1 MIRTSNKQSNQY
13 NMFVTSNKYDN
24 DAMFFEYDINNN
36 NNNSISTIRNL
47 YECIT

>member
-1 MIRTSNKQSNQY
+1 MILTSNKQSNQH
-13 NMFVTSNKYDN
+13 NIFVTSNKYDN

-36 NNNSISTIRNL
+36 SISTIRNL

>member
-1 MIRTSNKQSNQY
+1 MIRTSNKQNNQ
-13 NMFVTSNKYDN
+13 NIIFVTSNKYDN
-24 DAMFFEYDINNN
+24 DAMFLEYDIN

>member
-1 MIRTSNKQSNQY
+1 MIRTSNKQSNQH
-13 NMFVTSNKYDN
+13 NIFVISNKYDN

-36 NNNSISTIRNL
+36 SISTIRNL

>member
-24 DAMFFEYDINNN
+24 DAMFFEYYIN

>member
-13 NMFVTSNKYDN
+13 NIFVTSNKYGN
-24 DAMFFEYDINNN
+24 DAMFFERNIDKD
-36 NNNSISTIRNL
+36 SISTIRNL

>member
-1 MIRTSNKQSNQY
+1 MIRTSNKQSNQH
-13 NMFVTSNKYDN
+13 NIFVTSNKYDN

-36 NNNSISTIRNL
+36 NSISTIRSL

>member
-1 MIRTSNKQSNQY
+1 MIRTSNKQSNQH
-13 NMFVTSNKYDN
+13 NIFVTSNKYDN
-24 DAMFFEYDINNN
+24 DAMFFECEIV

>member
-36 NNNSISTIRNL
+36 SISTIRNL

>member
-1 MIRTSNKQSNQY
+1 MIRTSNKQNNQH
-13 NMFVTSNKYDN
+13 NIFVTSNKYDN

-36 NNNSISTIRNL
+36 SISTIRNL

>member
-13 NMFVTSNKYDN
+13 NIFVTSNKYGN
-24 DAMFFEYDINNN
+24 DAMFFECNIDKD
-36 NNNSISTIRNL
+36 SISTIRNL